1 MQSEIIDVVFKHR
14 RSRVDEKKLNNILI
28 IFSDVMKYVCLF
40 KLLIKKEKSFSVVR
54 LRCIFGKGKLKT
66 KLNVWCETPEH
77 NICRNAAISSHIRC
91 ILIYPALCHDHQLM
105 SEHHCVFAL
114 TSKWLSAQ
122 TNGCW
127 WSFKAWCSILTEI
140 FWVSA

>member
-66 KLNVWCETPEH
+66 KLNV
-77 NICRNAAISSHIRC
+77 
-91 ILIYPALCHDHQLM
+91 
-105 SEHHCVFAL
+105 
-114 TSKWLSAQ
+114 
-122 TNGCW
+122 
-127 WSFKAWCSILTEI
+127 
-140 FWVSA
+140 